1 MDVRVFLIPH
11 RESTLGHYL
20 AMYDDLYCQNI
31 YNFFNSNTL
40 IHTLNRPTSNQDKE
54 DDPFERLAKTVDN
67 NSNNK

>member
-1 MDVRVFLIPH
+1 MDIRVFLIPH

-40 IHTLNRPTSNQDKE
+40 LAGLNKDKG
-54 DDPFERLAKTVDN
+54 DDPFDKLAE
-67 NSNNK
+67 